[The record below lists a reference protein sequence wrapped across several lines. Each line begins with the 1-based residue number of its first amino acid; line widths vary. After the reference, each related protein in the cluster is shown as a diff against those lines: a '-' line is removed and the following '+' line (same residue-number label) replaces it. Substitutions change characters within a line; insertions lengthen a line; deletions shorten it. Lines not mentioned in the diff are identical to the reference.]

1 MKRCLAGMAALLL
14 VLAAGCRRTPS
25 PDGSESEG
33 LPSAS
38 SDVTLPWE
46 PSPDSETVPTSSP
59 TPTQP
64 EPTRSSPPSSAPT
77 ASSPPTTA
85 VPTEPPRAET
95 VRLTFKE
102 GDSLTKIFQ
111 KLEDGGVTTV
121 AKLMEASDTLDL
133 SEFPLAAAMP
143 QDSRRCFR
151 LEGYLFPDTYEF
163 YVGMQA
169 SSAINKMLD
178 NFNRKI
184 TEDMQARLDELGMSL
199 GEIVNAAS
207 LIEKEA
213 ANDSERPVIAS
224 VIYNRLNYDMPLGID
239 AAVLYPYP
247 EHEGA
252 PTAEMLAKDD
262 PYNTR
267 IKLGLPPTPI
277 SNPGI
282 ASINAALWPDATD
295 YFYYALDTAT
305 GTHQFFTNETDFNNF
320 VATQNY
326 E

>member
-1 MKRCLAGMAALLL
+1 MRAGSTSAATVKVTIPEGFTMHQIFLRLEENGVADYNDL
-14 VLAAGCRRTPS
+14 MDAAENEVFNYSFLEGT
-25 PDGSESEG
+25 ESLG
-33 LPSAS
+33 AY
-38 SDVTLPWE
+38 
-46 PSPDSETVPTSSP
+46 
-59 TPTQP
+59 
-64 EPTRSSPPSSAPT
+64 
-77 ASSPPTTA
+77 
-85 VPTEPPRAET
+85 
-95 VRLTFKE
+95 
-102 GDSLTKIFQ
+102 
-111 KLEDGGVTTV
+111 
-121 AKLMEASDTLDL
+121 
-133 SEFPLAAAMP
+133 
-143 QDSRRCFR
+143 R

-163 YVGMQA
+163 YVG
-169 SSAINKMLD
+169 
-178 NFNRKI
+178 
-184 TEDMQARLDELGMSL
+184 MQARLDELGMSL